1 MMKNTISSIGVL
13 TSGGDSPGMNAA
25 IRAVVRASSFYNKKV
40 FGIYEG
46 LQGLI
51 DNNIKELNAR
61 SVKSIL
67 HRGGTILKSSR
78 SEEFRTTE
86 GREKAFKNLRS
97 FGIDALVIIGGD
109 GSFTGGHIFGEEHH
123 IPIIGIPGTIDN
135 DLYGT
140 DYTLGFDSA
149 TNVVIECVDKIRD
162 TAESHN
168 RLFFVEVMGRDTGF
182 IALRAALASGAVDVV
197 LPEEDTPMEDLFA
210 ELKKGETNRKTNKI
224 VIVAEGNK
232 MGDTFKIAEAVRQ
245 RFPHM
250 ESKVTIL
257 GHLQR
262 GGSPTCFDRVLASQL
277 GVAAIEGLLDGRNHV
292 MTGIMNHKVV
302 YIPLH
307 EAISK
312 RAELDKELL
321 RISKII
327 ST

>member
-1 MMKNTISSIGVL
+1 MTNSINSIAVL

-25 IRAVVRASSFYNKKV
+25 IRAVVRASTFYNKKV
-40 FGIYEG
+40 FGVYEG
-46 LQGLI
+46 LQGLV
-51 DNNIKELNAR
+51 DGNIKELNAR

-78 SEEFRTTE
+78 SKDFRTEE
-86 GREKAFKNLRS
+86 GRKKAFENLKKHD
-97 FGIDALVIIGGD
+97 IDALVIIGGD
-109 GSFTGGHIFGEEHH
+109 GSFTGGHIFSEEFG
-123 IPIIGIPGTIDN
+123 IPIMGIPGTIDN

-149 TNVVIECVDKIRD
+149 TNVVTECVDKIRD

-182 IALRAALASGAVDVV
+182 IALRTALASGAVDVV
-197 LPEEDTPMEDLFA
+197 LPEEEAPMEDLFA
-210 ELKKGETNRKTNKI
+210 ELQKGEVNKKTNKI

-232 MGDTFKIAEAVRQ
+232 MGDTFKIAEAVRN

-277 GVAAIEGLLDGRNHV
+277 GVAAVEGLLNGKTDV
-292 MTGIMNHKVV
+292 MAGLVNNEVQYMS
-302 YIPLH
+302 LH
-307 EAISK
+307 EAITK
-312 RAELDKELL
+312 KAELNKELL
-321 RISKII
+321 RISKIL